1 MAARGEPD
9 LQQVIDGI
17 KGALKRQKSHFQRNI
32 FNAHKL
38 RDLDDTFNE
47 LMKVSETVVKGKFG
61 SRRHRHKNEITQVY
75 PMLYHIMVRAKNG
88 INRRLSPRMSKLH
101 PWKVCFD
108 ISMPQE
114 VFDLLHKGIIS
125 RTRYGVEVVEK
136 SSSVTITFTS
146 LRRLRLLFNEFE
158 DYGDFKKQLGDGKGV
173 VKLIVDDRKH
183 GTLKYKPKEE
193 ILQFNFHYGYWN
205 GFGIIQH

>member
-17 KGALKRQKSHFQRNI
+17 KGALKRQKSHFQRNM

-47 LMKVSETVVKGKFG
+47 LMKVSEAVVKGKFG
-61 SRRHRHKNEITQVY
+61 SLRHRHKNEITQVY
-75 PMLYHIMVRAKNG
+75 PMLYRIMVRAKNG
-88 INRRLSPRMSKLH
+88 INRRLSPRIL
-101 PWKVCFD
+101 CFD

-114 VFDLLHKGIIS
+114 VFDLFPICIIS
-125 RTRYGVEVVEK
+125 RTRYGVQVVEK

-146 LRRLRLLFNEFE
+146 LRRLCLLFNEFE
-158 DYGDFKKQLGDGKGV
+158 DCGDFKKQLGDGKGV